1 MLTIYGSMLCK
12 DCVQCRKELD
22 QAGIDYDFL
31 NITEDLQHLK
41 AFLKLRE
48 GNSLF
53 NQARQDGQIGI
64 PCIVKQD
71 GSLTLDW
78 EEFL

>member
-12 DCVQCRKELD
+12 DCVQCREELD

-31 NITEDLQHLK
+31 DITEDLQHLK

-53 NQARQDGQIGI
+53 YQTRQDGQIGI

>member
-22 QAGIDYDFL
+22 QAGIAYDFWD
-31 NITEDLQHLK
+31 ITQDLRHLK

-48 GNSLF
+48 SNSLF
-53 NQARQDGQIGI
+53 NQACQDGQIGI
-64 PCIVKQD
+64 PCIVRQD

>member
-31 NITEDLQHLK
+31 DITEDLQHLK

>member
-22 QAGIDYDFL
+22 HAGIAYDFL
-31 NITEDLQHLK
+31 DITEDLQHLK

-48 GNSLF
+48 SNSLF

-78 EEFL
+78 EKFL